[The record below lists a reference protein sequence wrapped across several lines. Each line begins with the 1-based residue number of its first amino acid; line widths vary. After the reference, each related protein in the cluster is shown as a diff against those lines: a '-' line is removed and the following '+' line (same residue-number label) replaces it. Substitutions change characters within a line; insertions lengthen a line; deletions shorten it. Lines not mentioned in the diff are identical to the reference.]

1 MKRVGVATSCGGSDP
16 DTRDHVIP
24 DSYFANPR
32 PKNLLTFPAHRTCNA
47 RYKLSH
53 EYTRTT
59 LASLGMEKSATA
71 DSQAPQKYYKMWIH
85 VRPLTEKEYEA
96 DPRSFRQLAMRRL
109 A

>member
-1 MKRVGVATSCGGSDP
+1 
-16 DTRDHVIP
+16 
-24 DSYFANPR
+24 
-32 PKNLLTFPAHRTCNA
+32 
-47 RYKLSH
+47 
-53 EYTRTT
+53 
-59 LASLGMEKSATA
+59 MEKSATA